1 MAVVI
6 TALMLTF
13 VIPIV
18 GLTIDAGVLY
28 VIKAKLQAASDA
40 AALAAARS
48 LSVGMTLAE
57 QEGTARARAT
67 AFFHANYPDGMMES
81 KNKHINVAVAESG
94 FRRRTVTVDADVEAP
109 VYFMRVLGFSS
120 TVVRAS
126 GQASRRDVNL
136 MLVLDRSGSMD
147 SSGSCE
153 PMKAA
158 ATGFVDLFANGRDR
172 LGMITFGTSHF
183 KAYPATFNFKSN
195 SPSLTDVIAN
205 ITCTGG
211 TSSAMALSEAQAAIA
226 ALAEPGALNLIL
238 FFTDGLPNGLTASY
252 EIKKKTDTRYGY
264 GADTYGSTGSTYS
277 MLPSTCTYINTAY
290 SATIPQKYDRDEDGN
305 MYGAPNWNPRWTPI
319 PNKVGVLAGTQNA
332 TAATGST
339 WGLYVPEATT
349 IGAVETGIADNA
361 GCRFASA
368 VNPPNPL
375 STVRRDIAYIPNT
388 DFYGNATNT
397 GPWAGDLSYFSAGDY
412 NGRLRPD
419 RPATIGAASK
429 NAAYN
434 AAAAARTSAFSTTI
448 YTIGLGDP
456 DGSDPPDDN
465 FMLRISNDP
474 ASPEFTDAQPEGLY
488 VFAPNNGELAQAFY
502 KVASE
507 ILRIAK

>member
-1 MAVVI
+1 
-6 TALMLTF
+6 
-13 VIPIV
+13 
-18 GLTIDAGVLY
+18 
-28 VIKAKLQAASDA
+28 
-40 AALAAARS
+40 
-48 LSVGMTLAE
+48 
-57 QEGTARARAT
+57 
-67 AFFHANYPDGMMES
+67 MMES
-81 KNKHINVAVAESG
+81 RNKHINVAVAESG

-109 VYFMRVLGFSS
+109 VYFMRVLGFTS

-136 MLVLDRSGSMD
+136 MLVLDRSGSMNN
-147 SSGSCE
+147 SGSCA

-211 TSSAMALSEAQAAIA
+211 TSSAMALSEAQLAIA

-238 FFTDGLPNGLTASY
+238 FFTDGLPNGLTASF

-264 GADTYGSTGSTYS
+264 GADGYGSTSSTYS
-277 MLPSTCTYINTAY
+277 IPPSNCTYINTAY
-290 SATIPQKYDRDEDGN
+290 SPTIPQRYDRDEDGN
-305 MYGAPNWNPRWTPI
+305 NYGGPNWNPRWTDI
-319 PNKVGVLAGTQNA
+319 PSRVGVLAGAGNGT
-332 TAATGST
+332 TSTGAT
-339 WGLYVPEATT
+339 WGLYVREAAS

-361 GCRFASA
+361 GCKFAS
-368 VNPPNPL
+368 NMPTSL
-375 STVRRDIAYIPNT
+375 SYVRRDIAFIPNT
-388 DFYGNATNT
+388 DFYANATNT
-397 GPWAGDLSYFSAGDY
+397 GPWAGDLSYFTAGEY
-412 NGRLRPD
+412 NGRIRPD